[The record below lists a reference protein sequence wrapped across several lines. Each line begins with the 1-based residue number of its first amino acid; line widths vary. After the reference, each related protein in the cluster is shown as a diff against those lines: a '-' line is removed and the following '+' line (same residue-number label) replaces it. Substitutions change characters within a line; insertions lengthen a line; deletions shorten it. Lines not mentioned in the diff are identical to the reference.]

1 MRYMRKDIILPGLA
15 VAGGAAG
22 FALRKWQ
29 LSAAYHPETGLF
41 THGFPATYALL
52 GKNGYQAKKAELD
65 AVPAKDPRYI
75 I

>member
-41 THGFPATYALL
+41 THGFPATLSL
-52 GKNGYQAKKAELD
+52 
-65 AVPAKDPRYI
+65 I
-75 I
+75 HI